1 MDMGKISESP
11 RQIVSSGSQTIRNY
25 REQVFLNSDVGKD
38 VCRTGENLCL
48 GVIKGRETWEMKER
62 DGYKLK

>member
-1 MDMGKISESP
+1 M
-11 RQIVSSGSQTIRNY
+11 
-25 REQVFLNSDVGKD
+25 FLNSDVGKD